1 MLDDLVENLA
11 ASHRIEDLTIDD
23 GSESDLNVF
32 DFAEDISPDSSS
44 DLNGFVQSTDE
55 DGDDDYLDDD

>member
-23 GSESDLNVF
+23 GSVSDLNVF
-32 DFAEDISPDSSS
+32 DFAEDISSDSSS